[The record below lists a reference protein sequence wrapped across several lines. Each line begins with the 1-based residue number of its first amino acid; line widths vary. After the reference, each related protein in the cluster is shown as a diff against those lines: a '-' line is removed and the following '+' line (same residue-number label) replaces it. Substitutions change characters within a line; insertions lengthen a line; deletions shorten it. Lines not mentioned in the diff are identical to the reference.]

1 MSLKKFIL
9 LFALIQGLVVDN
21 FGQDVCGTTLET
33 QEKLIPQPNVLRQR
47 NSTVYVP
54 LRMHMVAD
62 NEGNGLPN
70 ISNILDQMTR
80 LNQDFLSTGIQ
91 FYMAGS
97 GFFNLVKDINVHE
110 APSENVQDILGYKNS
125 NAINVFVT
133 KNTFESSNN
142 GGRVIG
148 YYSGL
153 GSDHIVMLSSQLS
166 NKNNTLSHEVGHFLN
181 LRHTFF
187 GWEREPYSA
196 ATHGNPLSIRIAP
209 QSSIAV
215 ELMDKSN
222 CTTAADQVCDTPPDF
237 NFGFT
242 ANGCNFTQQ
251 IRDPNNEL
259 IVTQKENQMSYFN
272 DCAKYVFTEG
282 QATRMNNSLQSTS
295 RSYVRLP
302 YIPTTTPITQSP
314 SFIDLPAVIP
324 TYNNVF
330 IQWTPVEGATNYLVE
345 FIEGRSSYRYAIQNG
360 SSIRA
365 RDLEANKTYFVR
377 IRAFN
382 EYFTD
387 TRTEIRTFR
396 TGNILSSV
404 INNENDRF
412 SIDLLGNPVNKQS
425 EFIQFNVNSTMSF
438 PAALKLYDVNG
449 RLIHIE
455 STNIESGSSLFRIPA
470 SNLNTG
476 LHILAIESEY
486 GITTKKILIN

>member
-1 MSLKKFIL
+1 MSLKKIIL
-9 LFALIQGLVVDN
+9 LFALIQGSVVN
-21 FGQDVCGTTLET
+21 SFSQDVCGTSLET
-33 QEKLIPQPNVLRQR
+33 QETLVTQPNVLRQR

-54 LRMHMVAD
+54 LRIHMVAD

-70 ISNILDQMTR
+70 ISKLLDQMTR
-80 LNQDFLSTGIQ
+80 LNQDYLGTGIQ

-97 GFFNLVKDINVHE
+97 GFFNFIKDINVYE
-110 APSENVQDILGYKNS
+110 APSINVQDILGYKS
-125 NAINVFVT
+125 STALNVFVT
-133 KNTFESSNN
+133 KNTYEPT
-142 GGRVIG
+142 GEGRILG
-148 YYSGL
+148 YYTGL
-153 GSDHIVMLSSQLS
+153 GADHIVMLNSQLS
-166 NKNNTLSHEVGHFLN
+166 NSNNTLSHEVGHFFN

-209 QSSIAV
+209 LSSIPV

-222 CTTAADQVCDTPPDF
+222 CSTAADQVCDTPPDF
-237 NFGFT
+237 NFGFN

-259 IVTQKENQMSYFN
+259 VVTQKENQMSYFN
-272 DCAKYVFTEG
+272 NCAKYLFTEG
-282 QATRMNNSLQSTS
+282 QTTRMNNSLQSNS
-295 RSYVRLP
+295 RSYIRLP
-302 YIPTTTPITQSP
+302 YVPTTTPITQLP
-314 SFIDLPAVIP
+314 SFIDLAAVVP

-345 FIEGRSSYRYAIQNG
+345 FTDGRSYRYAIQNG

-377 IRAFN
+377 VRAFN

-387 TRTEIRTFR
+387 TRTLFGTFK

-412 SIDLLGNPVNKQS
+412 SIDLLGNPINKQS